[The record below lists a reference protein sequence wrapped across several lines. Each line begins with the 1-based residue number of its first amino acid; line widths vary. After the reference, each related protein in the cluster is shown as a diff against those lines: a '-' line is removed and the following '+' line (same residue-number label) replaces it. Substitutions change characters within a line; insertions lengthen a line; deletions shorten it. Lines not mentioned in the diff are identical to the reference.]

1 MGEEEIHVTA
11 AVAYGL
17 MAYLAATGDHALMT
31 DYGAEIL
38 FETSRFWASRLEAMP
53 DGRYA
58 LSRVVGPDE
67 FHEHV
72 DNSAYTNYLVRWHLQ
87 QAAHV
92 YAGLAVSHPANWPGW
107 PTYRAQAR

>member
-1 MGEEEIHVTA
+1 
-11 AVAYGL
+11 
-17 MAYLAATGDHALMT
+17 MT

-38 FETSRFWASRLEAMP
+38 FETSRFWADRLEAMP

-92 YAGLAVSHPANWPGW
+92 YAVSRSATPANWPGW
-107 PTYRAQAR
+107 PNVSGSSPMRSNNGSPGPSRSVCPPETTTG

>member
-1 MGEEEIHVTA
+1 
-11 AVAYGL
+11 
-17 MAYLAATGDHALMT
+17 MT

-38 FETSRFWASRLEAMP
+38 FETSRFWADRLEAMP

-87 QAAHV
+87 QAAQV
-92 YAGLAVSHPANWPGW
+92 YAELAISHPRELAALSERIGLSARRGRGVARSGPSGSAC
-107 PTYRAQAR
+107 RA